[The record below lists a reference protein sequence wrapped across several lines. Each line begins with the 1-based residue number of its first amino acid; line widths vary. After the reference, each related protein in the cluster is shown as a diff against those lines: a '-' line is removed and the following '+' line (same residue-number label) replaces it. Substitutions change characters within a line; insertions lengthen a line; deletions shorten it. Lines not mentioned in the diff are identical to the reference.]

1 MQQKPCSPYAL
12 RCAGILPLEKNMT
25 LLVADLFVTSDL
37 LTKALFSWVSFKT
50 FPTGAIV
57 LSRCRQ
63 PFGEVYLVTDFKL
76 VVTINFKISA
86 SIHSY
91 VDDIIG

>member
-1 MQQKPCSPYAL
+1 
-12 RCAGILPLEKNMT
+12 MT
-25 LLVADLFVTSDL
+25 LLVADVFVTSDL

>member
-1 MQQKPCSPYAL
+1 
-12 RCAGILPLEKNMT
+12 MT
-25 LLVADLFVTSDL
+25 LLVVDLFVTSDL

-57 LSRCRQ
+57 LSRCWQ

>member
-1 MQQKPCSPYAL
+1 
-12 RCAGILPLEKNMT
+12 MT

-63 PFGEVYLVTDFKL
+63 PFGKVYLVTDFKL